1 MILSHARLP
10 IPTLPQVQRQENL
23 GCLVANSIDS
33 CPGGTSPNTV
43 SFYQMTLQ
51 KFVGSSKA
59 PTASLNGLSL
69 VTVVNEIGS
78 SELRLPELPRIGY
91 ADAHGGTMTVKA
103 IVRLR
108 LYLMS
113 KRSNCCRNI
122 LWLGM
127 VACR

>member
-1 MILSHARLP
+1 
-10 IPTLPQVQRQENL
+10 VQRQENL

-43 SFYQMTLQ
+43 SFYQMTLK

-59 PTASLNGLSL
+59 PTASLNSLSL

-78 SELRLPELPRIGY
+78 SELRLPDLPRIAY
-91 ADAHGGTMTVKA
+91 ADAHGETMTVKA
-103 IVRLR
+103 IVGLR
-108 LYLMS
+108 LYLMG

-122 LWLGM
+122 LWVGM
-127 VACR
+127 VVCR